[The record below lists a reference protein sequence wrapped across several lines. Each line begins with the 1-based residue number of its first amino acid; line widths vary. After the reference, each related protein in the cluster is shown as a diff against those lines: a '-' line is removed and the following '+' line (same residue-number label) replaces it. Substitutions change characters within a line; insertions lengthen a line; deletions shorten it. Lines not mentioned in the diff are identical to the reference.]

1 MPADAYCTVRETM
14 TQGSTPVVSIVLPT
28 YNRLACLR
36 EAVASVRAQTIAG
49 WELIVV
55 DDGST
60 DGTADWVA
68 GLDDARVRL
77 LAVDHCGFPSR
88 LRNRGIAAAR
98 AEWIAFIDSDD
109 LWVDIKLERQLDLH
123 RERPHLRWSCTGFEF
138 IDAVGAAIPGAVFR
152 AWPEGRGLVRALL
165 LNEATL
171 ALPSVMMARS
181 LLTELRGFD
190 ERFQFVEDFELWFRA
205 CRRADCGIVDLPLLK
220 IRRHAGSSSRGRS
233 AEIDGCWVQIYS
245 LFAQSA
251 ESAGERRLCRRQE
264 ALHAVWLGR
273 ELAARQEW
281 ARSHQAFARALRLRP
296 IYPWAWKCL
305 VQATYRRM
313 S

>member
-1 MPADAYCTVRETM
+1 VLHAALLETLM
-14 TQGSTPVVSIVLPT
+14 RPGSFPPVVSIILPT
-28 YNRLACLR
+28 CNRLTYLR
-36 EAVASVRAQTIAG
+36 EAVASVRAQTVAR

-68 GLDDARVRL
+68 GIDDSRIRL
-77 LAVDHCGFPSR
+77 LAMDHCGFPSK

-109 LWVDIKLERQLDLH
+109 LWVSDKLERQLDLH
-123 RERPHLRWSCTGFEF
+123 RDRPELRWSCTGFEF
-138 IDAVGAAIPGAVFR
+138 IDALGAAMSAARFRPWPGADS
-152 AWPEGRGLVRALL
+152 LVRALL

-181 LLTELRGFD
+181 LLSELHGFD
-190 ERFQFVEDFELWFRA
+190 EHFQFVEDYELWFRA

-233 AEIDGCWVQIYS
+233 AEIDAYWLQIYS
-245 LFAQSA
+245 RFAQTA
-251 ESAGERRLCRRQE
+251 ESADERRLCRRRE
-264 ALHAVWLGR
+264 AFHAVWLAR
-273 ELAARQEW
+273 ELAARKEW
-281 ARSHQAFARALRLRP
+281 TKSRRAFGRALRLRP

-305 VQATYRRM
+305 VQAAYRRM